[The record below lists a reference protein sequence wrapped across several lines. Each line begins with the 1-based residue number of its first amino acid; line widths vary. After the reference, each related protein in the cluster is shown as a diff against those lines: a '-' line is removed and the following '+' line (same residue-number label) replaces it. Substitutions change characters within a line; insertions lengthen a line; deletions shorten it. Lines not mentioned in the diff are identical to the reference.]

1 MKKRILITGG
11 TGLIGKRIVS
21 ELCSQGAFVKILTR
35 DISKVKS
42 MFPKNFTIEAYNLDD
57 YKTPLLLKKIIE
69 ETDVIIN
76 LAGANV
82 GEKRWTEEFKS
93 EIYNSR
99 IDITKLLVDAVKLSE
114 NKPEC
119 IITSIGV
126 GIYGF
131 RGDEIINEDSES
143 GDDFLANV
151 CVDWEAE
158 AMKASEYG
166 VRVVSLR
173 TGIVLDKNEGA
184 LPKLLMPFKFFI
196 GAYQGD
202 GKQWFSW
209 IHIDDIVNMLLFII
223 ENENISGAINGTS
236 PEPVTNKML
245 AEEIGKI
252 KNTKLLIPV
261 PSVILKIAVGE
272 FAENL
277 LTGQKVIPVKAV
289 KNGFEYKYPVLKEAL
304 LDLIKK

>member
-119 IITSIGV
+119 FITSIGV

-131 RGDEIINEDSES
+131 RGDEIINEESES

-151 CVDWEAE
+151 CFDWEAE

-223 ENENISGAINGTS
+223 ENKNISGAINGTS
-236 PEPVTNKML
+236 PEPVTNKKL

>member
-119 IITSIGV
+119 FITSIGV

-131 RGDEIINEDSES
+131 RGDEIINEESES

-209 IHIDDIVNMLLFII
+209 IHIDDIVNVLLFII

>member
-119 IITSIGV
+119 FITSIGV

-131 RGDEIINEDSES
+131 RGDEIINEESES

-223 ENENISGAINGTS
+223 ENKNISGAINGTS

>member
-119 IITSIGV
+119 FITSIGV

-131 RGDEIINEDSES
+131 RGDEIINEESES

-151 CVDWEAE
+151 CFDWEAE

-223 ENENISGAINGTS
+223 ENKNISGAINGTS